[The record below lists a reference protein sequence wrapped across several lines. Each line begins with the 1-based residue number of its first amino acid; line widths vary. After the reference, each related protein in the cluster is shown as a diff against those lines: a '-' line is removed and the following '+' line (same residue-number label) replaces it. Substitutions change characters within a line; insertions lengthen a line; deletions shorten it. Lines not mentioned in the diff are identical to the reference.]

1 MPSST
6 QKHCFYIM
14 HIYGEEARGK
24 IPIKSLSWEFRKAGL
39 RPSASSVYIFYLRN
53 VTSEKEHHFF
63 FQKHIKV
70 GLHSQGKRFP
80 LISCDMILQ
89 TQLSSSYRLARG
101 FPKWGG
107 MNKGHLSENQG
118 MGCSMLPFLP
128 KRGRKIYVYFVLD
141 GFCENSDK
149 GCFFL
154 QNVKLNTKYVT
165 GTCHLYKHHTAPA
178 EHTYTT
184 YKHIHCQR
192 IHFLCITLLTN
203 SLDQY

>member
-24 IPIKSLSWEFRKAGL
+24 IPIKSLPWEFRKAGL

-101 FPKWGG
+101 FPKWGEWI
-107 MNKGHLSENQG
+107 KD
-118 MGCSMLPFLP
+118 
-128 KRGRKIYVYFVLD
+128 I
-141 GFCENSDK
+141 
-149 GCFFL
+149 
-154 QNVKLNTKYVT
+154 
-165 GTCHLYKHHTAPA
+165 
-178 EHTYTT
+178 
-184 YKHIHCQR
+184 CQR
-192 IHFLCITLLTN
+192 TKAWAAPCCHFYQREEEKSTLRVFCTGQLLWKLWQRLFFFYRTWN
-203 SLDQY
+203 LILNM